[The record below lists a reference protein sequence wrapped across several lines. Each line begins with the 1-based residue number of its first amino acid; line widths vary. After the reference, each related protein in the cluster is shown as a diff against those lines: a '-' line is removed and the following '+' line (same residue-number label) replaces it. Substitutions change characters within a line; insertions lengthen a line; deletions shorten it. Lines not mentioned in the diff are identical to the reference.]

1 MKNKAQDG
9 RRKYSEIADT
19 ALKLF
24 LENGY
29 EATSMRMIASGVGCE
44 PGLIYYYFRN
54 KDEAFE
60 KAFERL
66 FDGFTGIGHPNGC
79 PKEPYAAL
87 YPLFRG
93 FSREAVRFRSEYGE
107 RLHWTVRGAIK
118 ERALSAL
125 YQRVYDTVCRLKE
138 YGTAAPA
145 DTRAAAEFLAYGIGN
160 AILAKDVTGEYA
172 SVLAGCAA
180 AVLLPCGGQ
189 MCAFVP
195 FLASS
200 AEGFGELFPALGS
213 TDGNCDAVSLRVAA
227 REVFAVGNGE
237 KIIGAAVFS
246 RVRKSV
252 DYLAV
257 LPEYRRLGIGTRLVA
272 ALLGE
277 FSPGDTVTA
286 AFSENREHAA
296 ALYARLGFTESR
308 ATAPFGSPIICMTL
322 RIPDRHGERE

>member
-1 MKNKAQDG
+1 M
-9 RRKYSEIADT
+9 
-19 ALKLF
+19 
-24 LENGY
+24 
-29 EATSMRMIASGVGCE
+29 
-44 PGLIYYYFRN
+44 
-54 KDEAFE
+54 
-60 KAFERL
+60 
-66 FDGFTGIGHPNGC
+66 
-79 PKEPYAAL
+79 
-87 YPLFRG
+87 
-93 FSREAVRFRSEYGE
+93 
-107 RLHWTVRGAIK
+107 
-118 ERALSAL
+118 
-125 YQRVYDTVCRLKE
+125 YDTVCRLKE

-180 AVLLPCGGQ
+180 AILLPCGGQ

-200 AEGFGELFPALGS
+200 AEEFGELFPALGS
-213 TDGNCDAVSLRVAA
+213 TDGNCDAISLRVAA

-286 AFSENREHAA
+286 AFGENREHAA
-296 ALYARLGFTESR
+296 ALYAGLGFTESR

>member
-9 RRKYSEIADT
+9 RRKYSEIADA

-93 FSREAVRFRSEYGE
+93 FSREAARFRSEYGE

-125 YQRVYDTVCRLKE
+125 YQKVYDTVCRLKE

-200 AEGFGELFPALGS
+200 AEGFENCSRLSEAPTAIAMRYPCGS
-213 TDGNCDAVSLRVAA
+213 RRARYLRS
-227 REVFAVGNGE
+227 ETE
-237 KIIGAAVFS
+237 
-246 RVRKSV
+246 
-252 DYLAV
+252 
-257 LPEYRRLGIGTRLVA
+257 RR
-272 ALLGE
+272 
-277 FSPGDTVTA
+277 
-286 AFSENREHAA
+286 
-296 ALYARLGFTESR
+296 
-308 ATAPFGSPIICMTL
+308 
-322 RIPDRHGERE
+322 